1 MLLLAAA
8 PQELDTL
15 AGEVV
20 GVGPVVAA
28 NRAAVLLERYRP
40 DRVVLIGTGGSYPG
54 GPPLN
59 SAIAA
64 SKVGL
69 SHGVAAMGLGYVP
82 RPPIPIDTDTEML
95 AQLGLPA
102 HPVLAV
108 GAVTTD
114 PILAGRLSDGWD
126 VEHLECYSVAYACR
140 EAGIPFAV
148 VLGISNLVGKD
159 AHTQWLTNRE
169 SAQRAA
175 RLAIQVLFE

>member
-54 GPPLN
+54 GPPLA

-64 SKVGL
+64 GKVGL

-82 RPPIPIDTDTEML
+82 RPPIPIEPDAEML
-95 AQLGLPA
+95 KQLNLPTYN
-102 HPVLAV
+102 VLAV

-114 PILAGRLSDGWD
+114 PTLAERLSDGWE

-148 VLGISNLVGKD
+148 VLGISNLVGKN
-159 AHTQWLTNRE
+159 AHSQWLTNRE
-169 SAQRAA
+169 SAQQAA